1 MEVGSP
7 FFKIPGSAPGMVG
20 RLSIPVMRIVLERK
34 GKGYVARY
42 KGKVFQMVELQIGK
56 GIVARV

>member
-1 MEVGSP
+1 
-7 FFKIPGSAPGMVG
+7 MVG